1 MTDPNS
7 SDKLSG
13 DSAVKQGDDATS
25 FSGAKAWAIAII
37 ASISAV
43 LIVFGMILGNGGQEE
58 SGDPEPPPNTTSS
71 SATSSEQAPDRGE
84 GDLEF
89 PEYAPGSDRSPQA
102 PARMIFPDGGAI
114 KDISV
119 EPVTTVNKYDPD
131 LGGSYHS
138 LIPSDKDIDSSTSWY
153 EGSAKPGSGN
163 SGTIVMVSHVDLGDI
178 RGVGQMWQDN
188 LTAVGSETTVVN
200 HEGKEMVYRTTAAH
214 EVDKLDAVSFENLAA
229 VTFNRSE
236 GPEALVLATCGGEFD
251 PDSPLGYPLNH
262 IIVMEP
268 IVNPTV

>member
-7 SDKLSG
+7 SDKLNV
-13 DSAVKQGDDATS
+13 DSAVKQGDGTTS

-37 ASISAV
+37 ASITAV

-58 SGDPEPPPNTTSS
+58 SGEPEPPPSTTSS
-71 SATSSEQAPDRGE
+71 SAESAGQAAE
-84 GDLEF
+84 EDLEF

-102 PARMIFPDGGAI
+102 PARMIFPDGGAV
-114 KDISV
+114 KDVSV

-163 SGTIVMVSHVDLGDI
+163 SGTVVMVSHVDLGDT

-188 LTAVGSETTVVN
+188 LTAVGSEATVVN
-200 HEGKEMVYRTTAAH
+200 HEGKEMVYRTAAAH

-268 IVNPTV
+268 IVSPTV